1 MGEGIVGKGFH
12 ENKLKITTAIIAAVI
27 ALSAFNIF
35 ASYGELELFD
45 QGYEYYLSYRPEK
58 AVETFTLFIKE
69 FPSSPARDAAMFW
82 MGKALI
88 NLRLFDSAKT
98 IFWNIKREF
107 PASPLVKYADKELEG
122 LGKADEV
129 IVTTPPVTKEED
141 QIAQT
146 HTDKVTDSSIEKPSP
161 TTEETQKQG
170 SLPTKELAKNET
182 ADKELEGS
190 GKADEVIVT
199 TSPVTKEEEKVDS
212 QIVQAQTDKAIDP
225 GTEKPSATTE
235 ENQNQA
241 SLPMTDMDKSQD
253 LAMESLTH
261 EERREN
267 PSGANAPPNKT
278 IASEET
284 PNIFP
289 SLQDTGEKPPDLETE
304 VSLFLSR
311 YTSAYEEGDIWRFMN
326 LFSNYAIEN
335 NSLHYADIRK
345 YYASNFEGNRYNYT
359 LGNVRIEKREDSII
373 VRGDY
378 GIRKITD
385 DDKATRAQGIIR
397 WTLTREEG
405 ILKILRIDYEK
416 M

>member
-1 MGEGIVGKGFH
+1 MGKGIVGKGFH
-12 ENKLKITTAIIAAVI
+12 ENKLKITAAIIAAVI
-27 ALSAFNIF
+27 ALSVFNIF

-98 IFWNIKREF
+98 IFWDIKREF

-122 LGKADEV
+122 LGKTDEV
-129 IVTTPPVTKEED
+129 IVTTPPVTKEEA

-146 HTDKVTDSSIEKPSP
+146 HTDKVTDLSMEKPSI

-170 SLPTKELAKNET
+170 SLQMKELDKNE
-182 ADKELEGS
+182 
-190 GKADEVIVT
+190 
-199 TSPVTKEEEKVDS
+199 
-212 QIVQAQTDKAIDP
+212 
-225 GTEKPSATTE
+225 
-235 ENQNQA
+235 
-241 SLPMTDMDKSQD
+241 D
-253 LAMESLTH
+253 LAMESNAH
-261 EERREN
+261 EDKIDE
-267 PSGANAPPNKT
+267 PSEANVPTNGQN
-278 IASEET
+278 ASEET
-284 PNIFP
+284 PNILP
-289 SLQDTGEKPPDLETE
+289 ALRATGENHPDLETE
-304 VSLFLSR
+304 VSLFLSK
-311 YTSAYEEGDIWRFMN
+311 YTSAYEEGDIWRFIN

-359 LGNVRIEKREDSII
+359 LENVRIEKREDSII
-373 VRGDY
+373 VRGNY

-385 DDKATRAQGIIR
+385 DDKATRAQGIIQ